1 MTTLLVTGGAGFIGS
16 NLLRWLLQHR
26 PAYRLACFDALT
38 YAGSLAN
45 LEGVLGDPRHTFLHA
60 DVRDRRALDSAIDE
74 VKPDAILHL
83 AAESHVDRSIGMPSD
98 FVTTNVVGTTNV
110 LDSAR
115 SRGVSR
121 VVVVSTDEVYG
132 SLGPTGKFTETT
144 PLDPTSPYS
153 ASKAAADVIAL
164 AYARTLE
171 LDVVVTRC
179 SNNYGPYQF
188 PEKLI
193 PLMILRALDHEPL
206 PVYGDGKNVRD
217 WVHVDDHCQ
226 GIVLALEKGQKG
238 RVYNLG
244 GDAER
249 ENIQIVH
256 QILDRLEK
264 THDLIR
270 YVRDRPAHDFRYAM
284 DSSRARAEFGFAPC
298 WEFEQGLRHTIDWYV
313 GNSRWLMRIKDAR
326 FRTYFAENYAQRLD
340 EAS

>member
-16 NLLRWLLQHR
+16 NLLRWLLKHR
-26 PAYRLACFDALT
+26 PAYKLGCFDALT

-45 LEGVLGDPRHTFLHA
+45 LDGVLEDPRHTFVQG
-60 DVRDRRALDSAIDE
+60 DVRDRSALDAAIDS

-83 AAESHVDRSIGMPSD
+83 AAESHVDRSIGKPSD

-121 VVVVSTDEVYG
+121 VVVISTDEVYG
-132 SLGPTGKFTETT
+132 SLGATGKFSETT

-153 ASKAAADVIAL
+153 ASKAAADVLAL
-164 AYARTLE
+164 AYARSLD

-193 PLMILRALDHEPL
+193 PLMILRALDEEPL

-217 WVHVDDHCQ
+217 WIHVDDHCQ
-226 GIVLALEKGQKG
+226 GIVLALEKGQKN
-238 RVYNLG
+238 RVYNFG

-249 ENIQIVH
+249 ENIQIVR

-264 THDLIR
+264 SHELIR
-270 YVRDRPAHDFRYAM
+270 YVRDRPSHDFRYAM
-284 DSSRARAEFGFAPC
+284 DNTRAREELGFVPR
-298 WEFEQGLRHTIDWYV
+298 WEFEHGLRHTIDWYV
-313 GNSRWLMRIKDAR
+313 ASRKWRMRINDAR
-326 FRTYFAENYAQRLD
+326 YRTYFAANYAARLD